1 MSAILTRGTICIVT
15 YTPSGADMGHLV
27 EIVRFAGARQVG
39 PEFLSEAYLVR
50 CVAGRPLH
58 SVREWLPS
66 GGYVV
71 LKDLALTVLAD
82 RSQLRPLPGFDL
94 WVDVDERVP
103 AEAQS

>member
-1 MSAILTRGTICIVT
+1 MTRRRAPIFPDPRRLQKGRR
-15 YTPSGADMGHLV
+15 V
-27 EIVRFAGARQVG
+27 EIVRFAGARQLG
-39 PEFLSEAYLVR
+39 PELLSEAYLVR

-58 SVREWLPS
+58 SVLEWLPG

-82 RSQLRPLPGFDL
+82 PSQLRPLPGFDL